1 MNNKNI
7 LTLEGVSKH
16 YKSKLALNSFSY
28 EFKTGI
34 YGLLGPNGAGKSTL
48 MNIIAELVKPD
59 KASSVKY
66 NGTEI
71 EKLGKDYRSILG
83 YMPQQQNVFGD
94 FTGVRFLSYMAAL
107 KGIEEK
113 SAKAQIAAL
122 LKDIDLTEASGR
134 RMGGYSGGMKQRILL
149 AQALLGN
156 PKILILDEPTAGVDP
171 KQRVVIKN
179 LIKSVSEDKI
189 ILFSTHIVSDIE
201 QIADEII
208 FLKEGNIVQSGKAAL
223 LLSDIDLEGLYMRY
237 FGDGS

>member
-1 MNNKNI
+1 MNCENVLN
-7 LTLEGVSKH
+7 LETVSKH
-16 YKSKLALNSFSY
+16 YKSKHALNSFSY

-34 YGLLGPNGAGKSTL
+34 YGLLGPNGAGKTTL
-48 MNIIAELVKPD
+48 MNIIAGLVMPD
-59 KASSVKY
+59 KYSSIKY

-71 EKLGKDYRSILG
+71 GRPKKSYRSIVG

-107 KGIEEK
+107 KGIEKEA
-113 SAKAQIAAL
+113 AKAQIADL
-122 LKDIDLTEASGR
+122 LKYLDLTEASGK
-134 RMGGYSGGMKQRILL
+134 RMGSYSGGMKQRILL

-156 PKILILDEPTAGVDP
+156 PKILLLDEPTAGVDP
-171 KQRVVIKN
+171 KQRVVIKG

-208 FLKEGNIVQSGKAAL
+208 FLKEGNIVQSGKTSQ
-223 LLSDIDLEGLYMRY
+223 LLSDIDLEGLYMKH
-237 FGDGS
+237 FGDN

>member
-1 MNNKNI
+1 MNRESV
-7 LTLEGVSKH
+7 LVLENVSKH
-16 YKSKLALNSFSY
+16 YKSNMVLNSFGY

-48 MNIIAELVKPD
+48 MNIIGGLIKAD

-66 NGTEI
+66 NGIEI
-71 EKLGKDYRSILG
+71 ERLGKNYRSILG

-107 KGIEEK
+107 KGLEEK
-113 SAKAQIAAL
+113 AAKKQITDL
-122 LKDIDLTEASGR
+122 LKNLDLLEAAGR

-149 AQALLGN
+149 AQALLGC

-171 KQRVVIKN
+171 KQRVIIKN
-179 LIKSVSEDKI
+179 LIKSVSKDKI

-208 FLKEGNIVQSGKAAL
+208 FLKGGSIAESGKAFE
-223 LLSDIDLEGLYMRY
+223 LLSDIDLEGLYMKH
-237 FGDGS
+237 FGEDI